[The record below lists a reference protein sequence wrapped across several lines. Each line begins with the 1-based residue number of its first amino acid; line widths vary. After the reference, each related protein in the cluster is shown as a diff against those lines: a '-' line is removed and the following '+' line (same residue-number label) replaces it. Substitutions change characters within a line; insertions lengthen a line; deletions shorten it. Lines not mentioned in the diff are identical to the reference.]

1 MDPNRAREAGGGEGA
16 RPLFLMFTAPSSGG
30 MLARPL
36 GARARP
42 PAVPGGPV
50 HDLLRDRL
58 QTSLGA
64 TYSLDRELGGGGMS
78 RVFLA
83 REPALGRD
91 VVVKLLHP
99 DLMGGVNVERFKREI
114 QLAAQLQHP
123 HVVPVLSAGEMDGVP
138 YLTMPY
144 VAGRSLRER
153 LAERPMLP
161 IAEATDILRDVARAL
176 AYAHGRGVVHR
187 DIKPDNVLL
196 AEGSATVTDFGVAK
210 AVSAARAERSQVTLT
225 SVGTSI
231 GTPAYM
237 APEQA
242 AGDPDTDHRADLYAW
257 GVMAYEVLAG
267 RLPFTERSP
276 RQLLAAHMSR
286 APEPLTDHRPDCPSA
301 LARLVMRCLA
311 KSPDA
316 RPASAA
322 ELLRILAEV
331 GTPSGEAHEAVPAIG
346 LVTRRT
352 LARALAIY
360 LASFALVALA
370 ARGAIAAIG
379 LPDWVFPGAL
389 IVMALGLPV
398 VLFTA
403 FVHHQSRVAR
413 TAATHT
419 PGGTVAPA
427 STVSRLAVRASPH
440 LSWRRTTLGG
450 VAAVALFVV
459 AVVAFMAMRALG
471 VGPAGSLI
479 AKGALG
485 SRDQVVVA
493 DFRAPAA
500 DSTLGTVVGDA
511 VRVGL
516 GASRAVRVMPVSQVT
531 AGLGRMQRPPQSRL
545 DHALARELAQRE
557 GAKAVV
563 DGEVTPLG
571 AGYIVT
577 VRLRDAASDDELASF
592 RESADSPS
600 QLIPAIDRATR
611 ALRGRIGESLKAVR
625 ASAPLAQVT
634 TASLPALRKYS
645 EGYRAHT
652 VGDYGTAI
660 PAYEEAIRLDS
671 SFAFAYRQLGYV
683 YGNEGTRPER
693 VDSLRRRAFELRE
706 RLPELERALV
716 EATNFDH
723 TSPVADRPRALVAH
737 RRVLE
742 LDPTHASAFNGLGLI
757 YAQRRE
763 FARAESIFARGRE
776 LHPDIVFMWGNL
788 ANAQLALGKVDEAV
802 RTLEAYRRH
811 FPKGV
816 IRETDGLEVT
826 TRRFGLDTTE
836 AVCTRALRRPSEQQR
851 RLGTYCLEFVA
862 LTRGRLRDAAR
873 RSAERGALER
883 AAGNPWL
890 VQEALDSAYVDI
902 WFRDRSV
909 EGVRRLDAYVA
920 RSPMREAPR
929 QVHLYFRIASLYA
942 WAGRPERA
950 RAVLARYAAEVRDTA
965 RVRLESNLRRR
976 AEGEIAIAEGR
987 FDDGIRLLQQSDTL
1001 YDGGPAPCAACA
1013 LGPLA
1018 RAYDLAGRTDQAIAH
1033 FERYL
1038 SEIGSFRERDTD
1050 PQYLAGTHKRLA
1062 ELYDAKGDRARAAA
1076 HYAAFVDL
1084 WKDADPE
1091 LQPKVAAAR
1100 RRLAALAAAERP

>member
-1 MDPNRAREAGGGEGA
+1 MP
-16 RPLFLMFTAPSSGG
+16 
-30 MLARPL
+30 
-36 GARARP
+36 
-42 PAVPGGPV
+42 
-50 HDLLRDRL
+50 DLLRDRL
-58 QTSLGA
+58 QASLGA
-64 TYSLDRELGGGGMS
+64 TYTLDRELGGGGMS
-78 RVFLA
+78 RVFVA
-83 REPALGRD
+83 REPALGRE

-99 DLMGGVNVERFKREI
+99 DLLGGVNVERFKREI

-123 HVVPVLSAGEMDGVP
+123 HVVPVLAAGEMDGVP

-144 VAGRSLRER
+144 VARRSLRER
-153 LAERPMLP
+153 LAERPVLP
-161 IAEATDILRDVARAL
+161 VAEAMDILRDVARAL

-196 AEGSATVTDFGVAK
+196 AEGSAAVTDFGVAK
-210 AVSAARAERSQVTLT
+210 AIAVAGAGPGQGTLT
-225 SVGTSI
+225 GVGTSI

-257 GVMAYEVLAG
+257 GAMAYEVLAG
-267 RLPFTERSP
+267 RPPFIERSP
-276 RQLLAAHMSR
+276 HQLLAAHISQ
-286 APEPLTDHRPDCPSA
+286 APEPLTDHRPDCPPA

-311 KSPDA
+311 KSPDG

-322 ELLRILAEV
+322 ELLRGLADV
-331 GTPSGEAHEAVPAIG
+331 GTPSGGGHEALPAIG
-346 LVTRRT
+346 LATRRT
-352 LARALAIY
+352 LGRALALY
-360 LASFALVALA
+360 LAAFALVALA
-370 ARGAIAAIG
+370 ARGAIAVTG
-379 LPDWVFPGAL
+379 LPDWVYPGAL
-389 IVMALGLPV
+389 LVMALGLPV

-413 TAATHT
+413 TVATHT
-419 PGGTVAPA
+419 PGGTLAPA
-427 STVSRLAVRASPH
+427 STVSRLAIRVSPH
-440 LSWRRTTLGG
+440 VSWRRTALGG
-450 VAAVALFVV
+450 VAAVALFAV

-479 AKGALG
+479 ARGTLQ

-493 DFRAPAA
+493 DFGAPAA

-516 GASRAVRVMPVSQVT
+516 GESRAVRVMPVSQVT
-531 AGLGRMQRPPQSRL
+531 AGLGRMQRPPRSRL

-592 RESADSPS
+592 RESADSPA

-611 ALRGRIGESLKAVR
+611 ALRGKIGESLKAVR
-625 ASAPLAQVT
+625 ASTPLAQVT
-634 TASLPALRKYS
+634 TASLPALRRYS
-645 EGYRAHT
+645 EGYRAHV
-652 VGDYGTAI
+652 VGDWATAI
-660 PAYEEAIRLDS
+660 RAYEEAIRLDS

-683 YGNEGTRPER
+683 YHNQRTHPER
-693 VDSLRRRAFELRE
+693 VDALRRRAFELRQG
-706 RLPELERALV
+706 LPELERALV
-716 EATNFDH
+716 EATYFDAE
-723 TSPVADRPRALVAH
+723 SPAADRPRAIAAH
-737 RRVLE
+737 QRALE
-742 LDPTHASAFNGLGLI
+742 LDPTHPSPINALGVI
-757 YAQRRE
+757 YMVLRE
-763 FARAESIFARGRE
+763 PARAESVVARGRE
-776 LHPDIVFMWGNL
+776 LHPDIAFLWGNL
-788 ANAQLALGKVDEAV
+788 AIAQLAQGRVDEAV

-826 TRRFGLDTTE
+826 MRRFGLDTTE

-851 RLGTYCLEFVA
+851 RLGTRCLEFIA

-873 RSAERGALER
+873 WNADRGTLER

-890 VQEALDSAYVDI
+890 VQEALDSAYLDI

-929 QVHLYFRIASLYA
+929 QVDLYFRVASLYA
-942 WAGRPERA
+942 WAGRPDRA

-965 RVRLESNLRRR
+965 RMRIESHLRRR

-1001 YDGGPAPCAACA
+1001 YDGGPAPCPPCA
-1013 LGPLA
+1013 LGALA
-1018 RAYDLAGRTDQAIAH
+1018 RAYDLAGRTDHAIAG

-1038 SEIGSFRERDTD
+1038 SERLSFRERDTD

-1062 ELYDAKGDRARAAA
+1062 ELYDAKGNHAKAAA

-1091 LQPKVAAAR
+1091 LQPKVTAAR
-1100 RRLAALAAAERP
+1100 RRLAALTARERP

>member
-1 MDPNRAREAGGGEGA
+1 
-16 RPLFLMFTAPSSGG
+16 
-30 MLARPL
+30 
-36 GARARP
+36 
-42 PAVPGGPV
+42 VP
-50 HDLLRDRL
+50 DALRDRL

-64 TYSLDRELGGGGMS
+64 TYTLDRELGGGGMS
-78 RVFLA
+78 RVFVA
-83 REPALGRD
+83 REPALGRE

-123 HVVPVLSAGEMDGVP
+123 HVVPVLAAGEMDGVP

-161 IAEATDILRDVARAL
+161 IVEATDVLRDVARAL

-210 AVSAARAERSQVTLT
+210 AIAVAGAGPRHGTLT

-257 GVMAYEVLAG
+257 GAMAYEVLAG
-267 RLPFTERSP
+267 RPPFTDRSP
-276 RQLLAAHMSR
+276 HKLLAAHIGQ
-286 APEPLTDHRPDCPSA
+286 APEPITDHRPDCPPA

-311 KSPDA
+311 KSPDG
-316 RPASAA
+316 RPANAA
-322 ELLRILAEV
+322 ELLRALAEL
-331 GTPSGEAHEAVPAIG
+331 GTPSGGGHEALPAIA
-346 LVTRRT
+346 LATRRT
-352 LARALAIY
+352 LGRALALY
-360 LASFALVALA
+360 LGSFALVAVA
-370 ARGAIAAIG
+370 ARGAIEAIG

-413 TAATHT
+413 TVATRT
-419 PGGTVAPA
+419 PGGTLAHA
-427 STVSRLAVRASPH
+427 STMSRVAVRVSPH
-440 LSWRRTTLGG
+440 VSWRRTTLGG
-450 VAAVALFVV
+450 AAAVALFTV
-459 AVVAFMAMRALG
+459 AVVTFMAMRALG
-471 VGPAGSLI
+471 IGPAGSLI

-485 SRDQVVVA
+485 NRDQVVVA
-493 DFRAPAA
+493 DFGAPAA
-500 DSTLGTVVGDA
+500 DSTLGSVVGDA

-516 GASRAVRVMPVSQVT
+516 GESRAVRVMPVNQV
-531 AGLGRMQRPPQSRL
+531 AAALGRMQRPPGSRL
-545 DHALARELAQRE
+545 DRALARELAQRE

-592 RESADSPS
+592 RESADAPS
-600 QLIPAIDRATR
+600 ELIPAIDRATR
-611 ALRGRIGESLKAVR
+611 ALRGMIGESLKAVR

-645 EGYRAHT
+645 EGYRAHLLA
-652 VGDYGTAI
+652 DFATAV

-671 SFAFAYRQLGYV
+671 SFAFAYRQLGFAYSTQ
-683 YGNEGTRPER
+683 GTRPER

-716 EATNFDH
+716 EATYFH
-723 TSPVADRPRALVAH
+723 AESPAADRRRAIAANQ
-737 RRVLE
+737 RVLE
-742 LDPTHASAFNGLGLI
+742 LDPTHPSPMNALGLI
-757 YAQRRE
+757 YVERRE
-763 FARAESIFARGRE
+763 LARAESLFARARE
-776 LHPDIVFMWGNL
+776 LHPDIAFIWTNL
-788 ANAQLALGKVDEAV
+788 AYTQLAQGRVDESM
-802 RTLEAYRRH
+802 RTIEEFR
-811 FPKGV
+811 
-816 IRETDGLEVT
+816 
-826 TRRFGLDTTE
+826 RRFPTVRSREWVGAPAWTRQFGIDSLD
-836 AVCTRALRRPSEQQR
+836 AICTRAFRTPSEQER
-851 RLGTYCLEFVA
+851 RIGARCLEAVA
-862 LTRGRLRDAAR
+862 LTRGRLREASR
-873 RSAERGALER
+873 RTAERGALER
-883 AAGNPWL
+883 SAGNPWF
-890 VQEALDSAYVDI
+890 VQEALDSAYLDI
-902 WFRDRSV
+902 WFRERPA

-920 RSPMREAPR
+920 GTPLREAPR
-929 QVHLYFRIASLYA
+929 QVQLYFRVASLYA
-942 WAGRPERA
+942 WAGRPDRA

-965 RVRLESNLRRR
+965 RARLESHLRRR
-976 AEGEIAIAEGR
+976 AEGEVAIAERR

-1001 YDGGPAPCAACA
+1001 YDGAPAPCPACA
-1013 LGPLA
+1013 LAALA
-1018 RAYDLAGRTDQAIAH
+1018 RAYDLAGRTDASIAT

-1038 SEIGSFRERDTD
+1038 SDGTFRALEPD

-1062 ELYDAKGDRARAAA
+1062 ELYDAKGDRTRAAA
-1076 HYAAFVDL
+1076 HFAAFVDL
-1084 WKDADPE
+1084 WKGADPE
-1091 LQPKVAAAR
+1091 LQPKVASAR
-1100 RRLAALAAAERP
+1100 RRLAALTAGERP